1 MALNH
6 FAAKHFGAKQFSVW
20 SHLGEVAAQF
30 VEYIH
35 TIARRLG
42 RR

>member
-20 SHLGEVAAQF
+20 SHLGEI
-30 VEYIH
+30 VETVTNWI
-35 TIARRLG
+35 TTFRRRL